1 MCLALVLVGAGLV
14 YVAQGWFSQ
23 LIFGTPEQTE
33 VVVLLAQLLILL
45 LLVELQLLKVEV

>member
-1 MCLALVLVGAGLV
+1 MAVVEVLLEME
-14 YVAQGWFSQ
+14 FHMP
-23 LIFGTPEQTE
+23 LKPPEAMEVLE